1 MMMNIN
7 EKDIIVVIMSMM
19 IRSYWKSVAN
29 AGKIF
34 LELSQGK
41 QEKKKLVVLIDD
53 VVIVLDK
60 SKSKNSTF
68 MVGFGATGAKIGK
81 VKIIETSNV

>member
-1 MMMNIN
+1 M
-7 EKDIIVVIMSMM
+7 EVDG
-19 IRSYWKSVAN
+19 N

-41 QEKKKLVVLIDD
+41 QEKKKLM